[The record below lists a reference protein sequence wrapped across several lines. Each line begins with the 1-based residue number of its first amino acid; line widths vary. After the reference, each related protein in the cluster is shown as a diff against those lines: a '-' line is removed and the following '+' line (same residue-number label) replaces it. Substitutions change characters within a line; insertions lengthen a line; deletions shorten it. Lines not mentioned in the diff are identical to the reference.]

1 MTDLPPVPPRPR
13 APGWMR
19 WTLIASLA
27 LNLAV
32 VGVIAGTAI
41 KRMTGDAR
49 GPSVRALHLGPLTAA
64 LDADDRRA
72 LRRAF
77 REQARDLRGLRADQ
91 AQGQAALLAALRA
104 EPFDADAVRAQLAEQ
119 RARLSRGFDL
129 GQTLLVDHLAG
140 MSTADRAA
148 FADRLEER
156 LSRPR
161 RGPRSDGD

>member
-1 MTDLPPVPPRPR
+1 MTDLPPAAPRSR

-32 VGVIAGTAI
+32 IGLVAGTAI
-41 KRMTGDAR
+41 KRMTGDPR

-64 LDADDRRA
+64 LEPEDRRA

-77 REQARDLRGLRADQ
+77 REQAGELRGIRAEQ

-119 RARLSRGFDL
+119 RARMSRGFDL
-129 GQTLLVDHLAG
+129 GQGLLVDHLAG
-140 MSTADRAA
+140 MTAADRAA

-156 LSRPR
+156 LTRPR
-161 RGPRSDGD
+161 RAPRTDAD